1 MTHYQHILIID
12 DDKTFIKVNHKIF
25 STITGCNN
33 VNFKMSGTTALEFLA
48 EMEQSGQF
56 PDLITLDWRMSLG
69 NGEDFLNV
77 YKKKYSD
84 KHPSTKI
91 LIITEASQEIDQTH
105 QSLDFVS
112 GILSKPIRS
121 ATLKQVL

>member
-33 VNFKMSGTTALEFLA
+33 INFKMSGTTALEFLA
-48 EMEQSGQF
+48 EMDQNGQF

-69 NGEDFLNV
+69 NGEDFLNA
-77 YKKKYSD
+77 YKKKYSG

-91 LIITEASQEIDQTH
+91 LIITEASQEIDQKH

>member
-48 EMEQSGQF
+48 EMEQNGQF

-69 NGEDFLNV
+69 SGEDFLNA
-77 YKKKYSD
+77 YKKNYSG

-91 LIITEASQEIDQTH
+91 LIITEASQEIDQKH

>member
-33 VNFKMSGTTALEFLA
+33 INFKMSGTTALEFLA
-48 EMEQSGQF
+48 EMDQNGQF

-69 NGEDFLNV
+69 SGEDFLNV
-77 YKKKYSD
+77 YKKKYSG
-84 KHPSTKI
+84 KYPSTKI
-91 LIITEASQEIDQTH
+91 LIITEASQEIDQAH

>member
-1 MTHYQHILIID
+1 MTDYHHILIID

-48 EMEQSGQF
+48 EMDKAAQF

-69 NGEDFLNV
+69 NGADFLKA
-77 YKKKYSD
+77 YEQKYYAN
-84 KHPSTKI
+84 HPNTKI
-91 LIITEASQEIDQTH
+91 LIITEASQEVAPSH

-112 GILSKPIRS
+112 GVLAKPLR
-121 ATLKQVL
+121 ANQLKEVL